1 MNIEDKELAQ
11 LQRSQRR
18 KDIIKNITIVFLLIL
33 LALTFFSRTIMNY
46 TLPEV
51 STHIVAQGEVSPR
64 IRGQGTAEV
73 DDPYTVTVTQARTI
87 RSVAVHVD
95 QEIKRGD
102 VIYYLE
108 DNEPEELTNARQEL
122 ADQQANFTKR
132 IFDGSLSDSDITRLR
147 AGNYRSED
155 QMQSEL
161 ASVNRRLESATREA
175 ASANAALE
183 KLNAQSSDSGTDSGT
198 DVPPEGGGSDVPGT
212 DTTGSAATDEIEGED
227 DYGESD
233 VASTS
238 GTYQDGY
245 LEIMKTSSEKKI
257 EKATNRKIDAEA
269 ELEKAKTEQE
279 KVVSS
284 ISAELELKSIRDAI
298 NQAQAKV
305 DKLEKE
311 NIGATVVSPVDGTV
325 TSLSYTA
332 GETTSPDSAAAI
344 IRIDGKKLTVSFSAT
359 KEQAQKLK
367 TGDEAQP
374 VNPWEY
380 DDDFKAVLRQIT
392 ADSSDPQNS
401 RLLKFEIDSDAV
413 TAGDSVSLQIAESTK
428 TYDLVVPNAAVRQD
442 SNGFYVLLLQVRHS
456 PLGNRYIVA
465 REGIKVLAK
474 DDTNSA
480 ISGSIGAYSY
490 VITTSTRMVT
500 SGDQV
505 RLANDVEVEDSY

>member
-1 MNIEDKELAQ
+1 A
-11 LQRSQRR
+11 
-18 KDIIKNITIVFLLIL
+18 
-33 LALTFFSRTIMNY
+33 
-46 TLPEV
+46 
-51 STHIVAQGEVSPR
+51 
-64 IRGQGTAEV
+64 
-73 DDPYTVTVTQARTI
+73 
-87 RSVAVHVD
+87 
-95 QEIKRGD
+95 KRG
-102 VIYYLE
+102 
-108 DNEPEELTNARQEL
+108 
-122 ADQQANFTKR
+122 
-132 IFDGSLSDSDITRLR
+132 RLF
-147 AGNYRSED
+147 
-155 QMQSEL
+155 
-161 ASVNRRLESATREA
+161 
-175 ASANAALE
+175 
-183 KLNAQSSDSGTDSGT
+183 SGW
-198 DVPPEGGGSDVPGT
+198 
-212 DTTGSAATDEIEGED
+212 
-227 DYGESD
+227 
-233 VASTS
+233 
-238 GTYQDGY
+238 
-245 LEIMKTSSEKKI
+245 
-257 EKATNRKIDAEA
+257 
-269 ELEKAKTEQE
+269 AKTEQE

-442 SNGFYVLLLQVRHS
+442 SNGFYVLLLQVRQS